1 MIFMEV
7 LLAKFLNRWIR
18 KSPTAVPNLSDC
30 IIPIYSCKTVWNF
43 HFNHEM
49 SHIFR
54 GRQLYQSEME
64 SYKRPKNLFAWE
76 CCKVLGCLILTIS
89 FLPSCATE
97 NTGGIED
104 SVSYGY
110 ELTELFRLGD
120 ESRGDTILFGSI
132 GELVAVDGSGRIF
145 IGEQQDPIVY
155 VLDTDGGLI
164 KTIGREG
171 SGPGAFYR
179 LSSIHIGSADTLYIF
194 DYNLGY
200 LSVYEPEG
208 LELAYSIAVSYDD
221 SLGKSYSLV
230 GTLDTGYL
238 FTYGR
243 PIRAGSPSRERRMH
257 VLLVT
262 WAREIIHPPV
272 HSIPAED
279 WLSDANDGRVY
290 AYRMHFPIGRETV
303 LRMGPKGNL
312 YAGWTE
318 SIDIE
323 VVSPDGIH
331 HNTVTHSLA
340 PVPLTRQEIK
350 LFAEEI
356 SEGPFDWS
364 YDVILAAD
372 LPATKPAF
380 ETFVVDDLE
389 RIWIKTTSP
398 SVADTARWL
407 ILDQKNELKG
417 EIRLPKH
424 TNLRVIRHGRA
435 YAIDDEE
442 ENLLVVYQIREQ

>member
-1 MIFMEV
+1 M
-7 LLAKFLNRWIR
+7 
-18 KSPTAVPNLSDC
+18 
-30 IIPIYSCKTVWNF
+30 KT
-43 HFNHEM
+43 
-49 SHIFR
+49 
-54 GRQLYQSEME
+54 
-64 SYKRPKNLFAWE
+64 YKRPRNLSAWE
-76 CCKVLGCLILTIS
+76 CCKVLACLVLTIS

-97 NTGGIED
+97 NIGETED
-104 SVSYGY
+104 SISYGF

-155 VLDTDGGLI
+155 VLNTDGDLL
-164 KTIGREG
+164 KKIGREG
-171 SGPGAFYR
+171 NGPGDFQR
-179 LSSIHIGSADTLYIF
+179 LSSIHIGSADTLYIH

-200 LSVYEPEG
+200 LSVYEPER

-221 SLGKSYSLV
+221 SLGGSYSLV

-243 PIRAGSPSRERRMH
+243 PIRAGEPSQGRRMH
-257 VLLVT
+257 VMLVT

-272 HSIPAED
+272 HSILAAD
-279 WLSDANDGRVY
+279 WLSSAIDERVF
-290 AYRMHFPIGRETV
+290 AIRMPFPVGRETV
-303 LRMGPKGNL
+303 LRMGPRGNL
-312 YAGWTE
+312 FAGWTE

-323 VVSPDGIH
+323 VVSPDGIQ

-340 PVPLTRQEIK
+340 PVPLTRQEII
-350 LFAEEI
+350 LFAEERSEI
-356 SEGPFDWS
+356 SNS
-364 YDVILAAD
+364 VYDEILTAD

-407 ILDQKNELKG
+407 ILDQKSQLKG
-417 EIRLPKH
+417 EIGLPKR

-435 YAIDDEE
+435 YAIDDGEE
-442 ENLLVVYQIREQ
+442 KLLVVYQIREQ